1 MPRQKE
7 LFLKKRLFSLIQL
20 AIGIALVAFLFATM
34 KDRSDLG
41 GAVREAATQWPLLL
55 AGVMLFAVCLSLATL
70 RWHILLRAQG
80 LKLPI
85 TRTFS
90 LGFIGHFFNSFLFGV
105 TGGDLVKAYYV
116 ARETNHKKAEA
127 ISTIF
132 LDRIIGLLAL
142 LILIAIV
149 MVWRIKFFLAYRE
162 TQIALLF
169 FGSVTIAA
177 AVGLAVVFSQDLFEK
192 WPFFVRLK
200 EKTSFG
206 AILSRVYDAFQV
218 GLTHPSVLLKTMT
231 LSLINHLTLVCSIAL
246 LGHALGINISF
257 VDYLTTMLLVN
268 AVAASPLTP
277 GGLGTRETAAK
288 FLLGVLGVQASRAVL
303 LSLLLYGS
311 QMCWSLV
318 GGLVYLVFA
327 CRSGRFT
334 GNGDE
339 ELN

>member
-1 MPRQKE
+1 M
-7 LFLKKRLFSLIQL
+7 KKRLFSLIQL

-41 GAVREAATQWPLLL
+41 EAVREAAEQWPLLL
-55 AGVMLFAVCLSLATL
+55 GGVMLFLVCLSLATL
-70 RWHILLRAQG
+70 RWHVLLRAQG
-80 LKLPI
+80 LNLPI

-116 ARETNHKKAEA
+116 ARETNQKKTEA

-142 LILIAIV
+142 LILIAVI
-149 MVWRIKFFLAYRE
+149 MVCRIKFFLAYRE
-162 TQIALLF
+162 TQVALVF
-169 FGSVTIAA
+169 FGCVTLAA
-177 AVGLAVVFSQDLFEK
+177 CCGLAVVFSQNLFEK
-192 WPFFVRLK
+192 WPLFVRLK
-200 EKTSFG
+200 EKTAFG

-218 GLTHPSVLLKTMT
+218 GLTRPSVLLKTMS
-231 LSLINHLTLVCSIAL
+231 LSLLNHIILICSIAC
-246 LGHALGINISF
+246 LGHALGIKITF
-257 VDYLTTMLLVN
+257 IDYLTTMLIVN
-268 AVAASPLTP
+268 AVAAIPLTP
-277 GGLGTRETAAK
+277 GGLGTRETVAK

-311 QMCWSLV
+311 QMVWSLV

-334 GNGDE
+334 GNDE
-339 ELN
+339 DDIS